1 MDRQIPVGTRV
12 LQMSALMF
20 LTQGESRMELNN
32 LEILEGEALDSIAG
46 GFNWACFGGGVAL
59 GAGIATF
66 DPIAVIVGGSAVLAA
81 C

>member
-1 MDRQIPVGTRV
+1 
-12 LQMSALMF
+12 
-20 LTQGESRMELNN
+20 MELNN